1 MKEGQ
6 MKSDQNST
14 TNLVDIGKKCND
26 VFLPV
31 PSVPNCLNCFRN
43 RYCVLLEE
51 EITLTL
57 LSQKERIAHLAKA
70 QQEDDLVLSLMNM
83 NLGDFYEKKLK
94 FEKENLDLMS
104 SDEKN
109 TPTTPLGDAILPQ
122 IGQKKTP
129 INGTMIEIG
138 KLLGNF
144 FNNTRNLKGDH
155 VFDIDDITIA
165 RWLCASFILVD
176 GREFNLRTM
185 SEYISLGRKTGPKHD
200 N

>member
-14 TNLVDIGKKCND
+14 TNLVDIGKKCNG

-31 PSVPNCLNCFRN
+31 PNVANCMNCLRN
-43 RYCVLLEE
+43 RYCVMLEE
-51 EITLTL
+51 EITLIL
-57 LSQKERIAHLAKA
+57 LSPAERIAHFVKA

-83 NLGDFYEKKLK
+83 NFSNFNGKKLK
-94 FEKENLDLMS
+94 FEKENLELMS
-104 SDEKN
+104 SFEMN
-109 TPTTPLGDAILPQ
+109 TPTTPLGDAILPL
-122 IGQKKTP
+122 IGQKKSP